1 MPKEERLV
9 MNESASKT
17 LLVAAVLCGVCSV
30 MVATAVVF
38 LKPQQE
44 LNQELDVKQNILL
57 SAGLYQNKE
66 TIKEIYEKNIE
77 PVVVDLATGEVKKDL
92 DAEGF
97 DQQKADKD
105 PGLVEEISKE
115 ADVAAIRKRAKWQKA
130 YLVRK
135 DGKLDQVILHVYG
148 KGLWSTMK
156 GFVAV
161 DKDGV
166 TVRGFNYYSH
176 GETPGL
182 GGEIE
187 NPSWIAQW
195 AGKKLYDESGQYRPK
210 TKVIKGKVNPADP
223 NAPYSIDG
231 LSGATLTSKGVEGTF
246 QFWFSDQG
254 YQSFL
259 KNIREGKI
267 S

>member
-1 MPKEERLV
+1 

-30 MVATAVVF
+30 MVATAVVL

-57 SAGLYQNKE
+57 SAGLYESKE
-66 TIKEIYEKNIE
+66 TIKEIFEKNIE
-77 PVVVDLATGEVKKDL
+77 PVVVDLDSGEIKKGL
-92 DAEGF
+92 DPEKF
-97 DQQKADKD
+97 NQVKADKD
-105 PGLVEEISKE
+105 PSLVEELSKE
-115 ADVAAIRKRAKWQKA
+115 QDRAAIRRRSKWQKA
-130 YLVRK
+130 YLVKK

-156 GFVAV
+156 GFVAI
-161 DKDGV
+161 DKDGT

-195 AGKKLYDESGQYRPK
+195 AGKKVYDDSGEYRPK
-210 TKVIKGKVNPADP
+210 TQVVKGKVNPSDP
-223 NAPYSIDG
+223 NAVYSIDG
-231 LSGATLTSKGVEGTF
+231 LSGATLTSNGVEGTF
-246 QFWFSDQG
+246 QFWFSEKG

-259 KNIREGKI
+259 RNVREGKI